1 MTINYATEY
10 SRELAQAFPYTL
22 YFGDLYNT
30 PNNGRYKWVNAK
42 TIQIPIISTTGRKD
56 ANRDTIMNA
65 AKRHSNEWET
75 KVLSNER
82 YWDTLVHPM
91 DIDQTNMVLSIGNIT
106 KVYNEEQKF
115 PEMDAYTISKIYSD
129 WTARGKSATSMALTA
144 ENILEQ
150 FDIMM
155 EKMDNKRVP
164 SMGRILYVTPT
175 INTLLKNAKNLVRN
189 ISVDKGATSTIQRA
203 VSRIDE
209 AKIVSVPEEL
219 MKTSYN
225 FTEGWVAGAG
235 AKQIQMCLIHPLA
248 VITPVSYE
256 SACLDEPCAKT
267 QNKYYYYEESFED
280 VFILNNKAD
289 AIDFI
294 IEEAGV

>member
-1 MTINYATEY
+1 MSTNYATEY

-42 TIQIPIISTTGRKD
+42 TIQIPVISTTGRKD
-56 ANRDTIMNA
+56 ADRDTIMAA
-65 AKRHSNEWET
+65 AKRHSNKWEAKT
-75 KVLSNER
+75 LSNER

-91 DIDQTNMVLSIGNIT
+91 DIDQTNLVLSIANIT
-106 KVYNEEQKF
+106 RVYNEEQKF
-115 PEMDAYTISKIYSD
+115 PEMDAYTISKVYAD
-129 WTARGKSATSMALTA
+129 WTARSKTATELALDST
-144 ENILEQ
+144 NILTQ
-150 FDIMM
+150 FDAMM

-164 SMGRILYVTPT
+164 SMGRILYVTPAT
-175 INTLLKNAKNLVRN
+175 NTLLKNAKDIVRN
-189 ISVDKGATSTIQRA
+189 ISIDKGTASTVQRT

-209 AKIVSVPEEL
+209 VKIVPVPEEL
-219 MKTSYN
+219 MKTAYD
-225 FTEGWVAGAG
+225 FTTGWKAGTS

-248 VITPVSYE
+248 VITPISYE

-280 VFILNNKAD
+280 VFILNNKAG
-289 AIDFI
+289 AIDFVV
-294 IEEAGV
+294 EA

>member
-1 MTINYATEY
+1 MATNYATEY
-10 SRELAQAFPYTL
+10 SRELAQVFPYQL
-22 YFGDLYNT
+22 YFGALYNT
-30 PNNGRYKWVNAK
+30 PNDNRYKWVNAK
-42 TIQIPIISTTGRKD
+42 TIEIPVISTTGRKD
-56 ANRDTIMNA
+56 ANRDTIAAA

-75 KVLSNER
+75 KTLTNER

-91 DIDQTNMVLSIGNIT
+91 DIVQTNMVLTIANIT
-106 KVYNEEQKF
+106 RVYNEEQKF
-115 PEMDAYTISKIYSD
+115 PEMDAYCISKIYSD
-129 WTARGKSATSMALTA
+129 WTALSKTATELALTV
-144 ENILEQ
+144 ENILTQ
-150 FDIMM
+150 FDSMM

-164 SMGRILYVTPT
+164 TMGRILYVTPH
-175 INTLLKNAKNLVRN
+175 IKTLLKNAKEIVRN
-189 ISVDKGATSTIQRA
+189 ISVDKGTASTIQRT

-209 AKIVSVPEEL
+209 VDIQEVPEEL
-219 MKTSYN
+219 MKTAYD
-225 FTEGWVAGAG
+225 FTEGWKVGVS

-289 AIDFI
+289 AIDFV
-294 IEEAGV
+294 IEA

>member
-1 MTINYATEY
+1 MATNYAKEY
-10 SRELAQAFPYTL
+10 SRELAQVFPYQL
-22 YFGDLYNT
+22 YFGALYNT
-30 PNNGRYKWVNAK
+30 PNDNRYKWVNAK
-42 TIQIPIISTTGRKD
+42 TIEIPVISTTGRKD
-56 ANRDTIMNA
+56 ANRDTIAAA

-75 KVLSNER
+75 KTLTNER

-91 DIDQTNMVLSIGNIT
+91 DIIQTNMVLSIANIT
-106 KVYNEEQKF
+106 RVYNEEQKF
-115 PEMDAYTISKIYSD
+115 PEMDAYCISKIYSD
-129 WTARGKSATSMALTA
+129 WTALSKTATELALTV
-144 ENILEQ
+144 ENILTQ
-150 FDIMM
+150 FDSMM

-164 SMGRILYVTPT
+164 TMGRILYVTPH
-175 INTLLKNAKNLVRN
+175 IKTLLKNAKEIVRN
-189 ISVDKGATSTIQRA
+189 ISVDQGTASTIQRT

-209 AKIVSVPEEL
+209 VDIQEVPEEL
-219 MKTSYN
+219 MKTAYD
-225 FTEGWVAGAG
+225 FTEGWKAGVS

-289 AIDFI
+289 AIDFV
-294 IEEAGV
+294 IEA